1 MSDFETAARPYA
13 RALFE
18 LAEEENK
25 LQQWQDNLQQAAVI
39 AADPDMLAT
48 FEQPA
53 ILAKE
58 MSDLFLS
65 VVAGAGLE
73 ADADFGNLIA
83 LLAENDR
90 LAALPAIN
98 LQFATLK
105 QEAEGKIEVTVR
117 SAQELSAEQQD
128 KIASSMAQRLGK
140 EVSITTEIDSS
151 LIAGA
156 IITAGDLVIDGTGQK
171 LANSLKI
178 ASRTLKVLPRREQ
191 KVLLSA

>member
-18 LAEEENK
+18 LAAEENK

-58 MSDLFLS
+58 LSELFLS
-65 VVAGAGLE
+65 VAAGAGLE
-73 ADADFGNLIA
+73 ADADFSNLIA

-90 LAALPAIN
+90 LAALPTIN
-98 LQFATLK
+98 TQFATLK

-140 EVSITTEIDSS
+140 EVSITTEIDTS

-156 IITAGDLVIDGTGQK
+156 IITAGDLVIDGTASGQMQK
-171 LANSLKI
+171 LTI
-178 ASRTLKVLPRREQ
+178 ALNK
-191 KVLLSA
+191 

>member
-1 MSDFETAARPYA
+1 MSEFETAARPYA

-18 LAEEENK
+18 LASEEKK

-39 AADPDMLAT
+39 ACDPGMLAI

-53 ILAKE
+53 ILASE
-58 MSDLFLS
+58 VAELFLS
-65 VVAGAGLE
+65 VTAAAGLE
-73 ADADFGNLIA
+73 ADADFSNLIR

-90 LAALPAIN
+90 LVTLPTIN

-117 SAQELSAEQQD
+117 SARELSAEQQD
-128 KIASSMAQRLGK
+128 KIASSMAKRLGK
-140 EVSITTEIDSS
+140 EVSITTEIDAS

-156 IITAGDLVIDGTGQK
+156 IVSAGDLVIDGSASGQMQK
-171 LANSLKI
+171 LTI
-178 ASRTLKVLPRREQ
+178 ALNK
-191 KVLLSA
+191 